1 MRLFERFAKKTQEK
15 KTMKKVYEDLLN
27 SSEDYL
33 MRIMGQALGMTGG
46 NFPDEFDPESVNLI
60 NQALDYWKTSKCLMI
75 RQAEIMD
82 ARDEFLRHELDE
94 QRKFLD
100 QQASLLREQSY
111 ILKDIQ
117 GKLEG
122 GSIIKPTKT
131 KAE

>member
-1 MRLFERFAKKTQEK
+1 MRLFERFAKAQEK
-15 KTMKKVYEDLLN
+15 ETMKGIYEELLN

-33 MRIMGQALGMTGG
+33 VRTIGQALGMTGG
-46 NFPDEFDPESVNLI
+46 NFPDELDPENVQLI

-82 ARDEFLRHELDE
+82 ARDEYLRHELAE

-100 QQASLLREQSY
+100 QQASLLREQSRTLEE
-111 ILKDIQ
+111 ISR
-117 GKLEG
+117 KLDKT
-122 GSIIKPTKT
+122 SSKT

>member
-1 MRLFERFAKKTQEK
+1 MRLFERFAKAQEK
-15 KTMKKVYEDLLN
+15 ETMKGIYEELLN

-33 MRIMGQALGMTGG
+33 VRTIGQALGMTGG
-46 NFPDEFDPESVNLI
+46 NFPDELDPENVQLI
-60 NQALDYWKTSKCLMI
+60 NQALEYWKTSKCLMI

-82 ARDEFLRHELDE
+82 ARDEYLRHELDE

-100 QQASLLREQSY
+100 QQASLLREQSC

-117 GKLEG
+117 GKLEV

>member
-1 MRLFERFAKKTQEK
+1 MRMFERFAKAQEK
-15 KTMKKVYEDLLN
+15 ETMKGIYEDLLN

-46 NFPDEFDPESVNLI
+46 SFPDELDSENVQLI

-82 ARDEFLRHELDE
+82 ARDEYLRHELDE

-117 GKLEG
+117 DKLKVD
-122 GSIIKPTKT
+122 SVIKTTKT

>member
-1 MRLFERFAKKTQEK
+1 MRMFERFAKAQEK
-15 KTMKKVYEDLLN
+15 ETMKGIYEDLLN

-46 NFPDEFDPESVNLI
+46 SFPDELDSENVQLI

-82 ARDEFLRHELDE
+82 ARDEYLRHELDE
-94 QRKFLD
+94 QCKFLD

-117 GKLEG
+117 DKLKVD
-122 GSIIKPTKT
+122 SVIKTTKT